1 MTMADIR
8 LAAAELELGLG
19 GDRADHE
26 DPLTEVP
33 EGDRAG
39 AEHPRG
45 ERRETL
51 EAAIGRP
58 LIAEDTVAGDSDRE
72 RPTDWKG
79 DPD

>member
-1 MTMADIR
+1 MADIR

-19 GDRADHE
+19 RARDPHD
-26 DPLTEVP
+26 DPLSEVP
-33 EGDRAG
+33 EGDRPDT
-39 AEHPRG
+39 EHPRG

-58 LIAEDTVAGDSDRE
+58 LIAEDSPDSAGGEPR
-72 RPTDWKG
+72 DWKG

>member
-1 MTMADIR
+1 MADIR

-19 GDRADHE
+19 GSQDAYE

-33 EGDRAG
+33 AGDRPDAK
-39 AEHPRG
+39 HPRG

-58 LIAEDTVAGDSDRE
+58 LIAEDDRD
-72 RPTDWKG
+72 PTHGEPRDWKG

>member
-1 MTMADIR
+1 MADIR
-8 LAAAELELGLG
+8 LAAAELELGLRG
-19 GDRADHE
+19 ARDPHD
-26 DPLTEVP
+26 DPLSEVP
-33 EGDRAG
+33 EGDRPD

-58 LIAEDTVAGDSDRE
+58 LIAEDAADPTGDEPR
-72 RPTDWKG
+72 DWKG

>member
-1 MTMADIR
+1 MADIR

-26 DPLTEVP
+26 DALTEVP

-39 AEHPRG
+39 AGHPRG

-58 LIAEDTVAGDSDRE
+58 LIAEDAVDADPDHE

>member
-1 MTMADIR
+1 MADIR

-19 GDRADHE
+19 GDRPDHE
-26 DPLTEVP
+26 DPLTDVP
-33 EGDRAG
+33 EGDRPG
-39 AEHPRG
+39 AHRPRG

-58 LIAEDTVAGDSDRE
+58 LIAEDTAAADPEHE